1 MKKVT
6 SIVLNPYI
14 NDSRVIKETQSLRK
28 AGYEVSVVAL
38 HDDREGLA
46 EYEVMDGVAVHRI
59 KLVSKSWS
67 KLPPIQVLKYLEFCA
82 RAICEIKA
90 DIVHCNDLNALPVGY
105 ILKSILRCK
114 KVVYDAHELE
124 SEQDGQSCFVRTA
137 SKFLERILIKKAD
150 AIMTVS
156 DGIAE
161 WYKKQYKIKKPAI
174 VMNVPVWRENMK
186 KQNMF
191 VEENESLAGK
201 KIFLYQGGLTSG
213 RGIEYMLEAFS
224 KRKDNKAV
232 LMFMGYG
239 ELEERIK
246 KAAETSDNIYYHKAV
261 LPQDL
266 WKYTVS
272 ADYGLVCTENICLS
286 YYYSLPNKLF
296 EYAMAGIPMILSN
309 LHEFVFLNDRYD
321 FGVVLDEL
329 SVDEINKKF
338 DYLLKMDNST
348 YDNFSRN
355 ARRMAKN
362 LSWEYQEKILLKIYA
377 EL

>member
-6 SIVLNPYI
+6 SIVLNPYV
-14 NDSRVIKETQSLRK
+14 NDSRVIKETQTLRK

-59 KLVSKSWS
+59 RLVSKSWS
-67 KLPPIQVLKYLEFCA
+67 KLTPVQVLKYIEFCV

-114 KVVYDAHELE
+114 KIVYDAHELE
-124 SEQDGQSCFVRTA
+124 SEQEGQSRLVRTA
-137 SKFLERILIKKAD
+137 SKFLEGILIKKTD

-161 WYKKQYKIKKPAI
+161 WYESQYGIRKPYV
-174 VMNVPVWRENMK
+174 VMNVPRWSEIPRT
-186 KQNMF
+186 QNMF
-191 VEENESLAGK
+191 TKEDARLLGK

-213 RGIEYMLEAFS
+213 RGIDYMLEAFQ
-224 KRKDNKAV
+224 KRNDNKAV

-246 KAAETSDNIYYHKAV
+246 KAAEMFDNIFYHDAV

-266 WKYTVS
+266 WKYTAS
-272 ADYGLVCTENICLS
+272 ADYGLVCIENTCLS
-286 YYYSLPNKLF
+286 HYYSLPNKLF
-296 EYAMAGIPMILSN
+296 EYAMAGLPMVLTN
-309 LHEFVFLNDRYD
+309 LYEFVSLNNSYH
-321 FGVVLDEL
+321 FGVVLDEF
-329 SVDEINKKF
+329 SVDTFNKKI
-338 DYLLKMDNST
+338 DYLLSIDEAT
-348 YDNFSRN
+348 YNKFRQN
-355 ARRMAKN
+355 ARQMAFD
-362 LSWEYQEKILLKIYA
+362 LSWECQEKVLLKSYS